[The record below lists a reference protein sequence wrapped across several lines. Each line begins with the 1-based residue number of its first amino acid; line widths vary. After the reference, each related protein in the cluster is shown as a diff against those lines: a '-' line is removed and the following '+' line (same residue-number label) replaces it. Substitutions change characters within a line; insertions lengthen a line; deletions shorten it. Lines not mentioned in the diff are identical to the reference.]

1 MTFDSREHLRMQM
14 ESELSRF
21 YDADAGPG
29 SPMHLVLRHADDEA
43 QECWYLEQ
51 RIVYLDRHFPEP
63 IVVPRDRT
71 TFTTDLTSVPQL
83 FTWLVPRTGSHLA
96 AAIVHDALTPPYSV
110 PGSNDWDGPP
120 VVTQLQADRVFRDAM
135 GDLGT
140 PLIRRW
146 LVWSAVSIPT
156 AWKESKV
163 RGGLGYL
170 GLLAIVVLGWFATLD
185 LFDQG
190 EWLPWMGAKAWYIE
204 LGLGAVMAVVIP
216 LLLAVLW
223 PKNLHKAGA
232 ITGVALAAL
241 LHVTVAVAAVSFAY
255 QVAEHR
261 WKAWSPPKRW
271 LKILGTLLALGVAG
285 LTYWMFRRYD
295 S

>member
-1 MTFDSREHLRMQM
+1 MQI

-29 SPMHLVLRHADDEA
+29 SPMHIVLRHSDDESK
-43 QECWYLEQ
+43 EEWYLEQ
-51 RIVYLDRHFPEP
+51 RIAYRDRHFDEP
-63 IVVPRDRT
+63 IVVPRDRR

-96 AAIVHDALTPPYSV
+96 AALVHDALTPPSERA
-110 PGSNDWDGPP
+110 WEGPAD
-120 VVTQLQADRVFRDAM
+120 VTQLQADRVFRDAM

-140 PLIRRW
+140 PIVRRW

-156 AWKESKV
+156 AWTVSKV
-163 RGGLGYL
+163 RALLGYL
-170 GLLAIVVLGWFATLD
+170 GLAAIVVLGWFATLD

-190 EWLPWMGAKAWYIE
+190 EWLPWMSDHRWYVELLTGGA
-204 LGLGAVMAVVIP
+204 MAVVIP
-216 LLLAVLW
+216 LVLSVLW
-223 PKNLHKAGA
+223 PRGTHKAGA

-241 LHVTVAVAAVSFAY
+241 LHVTIAIAAVTFGY
-255 QVAEHR
+255 QLVEYRLKVWA
-261 WKAWSPPKRW
+261 PPKRW
-271 LKILGTLLALGVAG
+271 LKLGLTVLAMAALA

-295 S
+295 SPR